1 MASRRTHLATAASLL
16 RSPIGGLRSM
26 AVQRGVLGGRRG
38 WMILAAVLWGARLLR
53 RASSR
58 RPEIVAI
65 ERLQPGQS
73 VHITALSSR
82 RGGPAT

>member
-1 MASRRTHLATAASLL
+1 MAPRRANLATAATLL

-26 AVQRGVLGGRRG
+26 ALRRGVVGGNRG
-38 WMILAAVLWGARLLR
+38 WMILAGVLWGARLLR

-58 RPEIVAI
+58 RPEVIAL

-73 VHITALSSR
+73 VQITALPGR
-82 RGGPAT
+82 RGGSAT